1 MTDHHLD
8 FEPIRNATLRSCL
21 ELLAKA
27 RHPVEITGLHDAAE
41 ACLLSQ
47 LSTASSELI
56 VILCATQEQARQL
69 TGDLRFFHQHPQ
81 QIAMLPH
88 WEMNPYD
95 ALTPH
100 PEIEAQ
106 RLATLA
112 ALNARQLKALVVP
125 VRALMQRVMPRAVLD
140 GICLTLECDAEY
152 PRQPLLDAL
161 LQLGYQPVS
170 LVEERGCFAVRG
182 DLLDL
187 FPADADNPLRIHFFG
202 DYVEKIR
209 PFDAASQR
217 SQTATLERIELI
229 PAREMILHGEFLET
243 LERQLK
249 ERCDALSIPRPEREA
264 IMTELR
270 EGILA
275 PGRSFLLPLNYPR
288 LDSLKDYLDTHRP
301 VIIDPAAVEQQVDE
315 FQQLI
320 QDREALMRERGE
332 PHVRHESLYLEPAEL
347 QFLLAAPQRVECAR
361 LNLMQLDDERQRI
374 QFSCFGND
382 TLRARPAARDD
393 GLDPLI
399 ARLRQVQ
406 QEKGKAL
413 IVCRRQGQAERL
425 QDLIAGHDLLLEIE
439 QQPRLQ
445 LPPGQIRLTTGELS
459 SGFCLPDDK
468 LLIISEE
475 DIFGRRSHRRRKSDV
490 KRARQMLGNLAQLKD
505 NDYIVH
511 TEHGIGRYLGLV
523 HLQSGQLEGDFL
535 HLQYADSDSLYLP
548 VERVEKIQ
556 KYISAEGHA
565 PRLDKM
571 GGQGWERA
579 KLKARAAV
587 EELARQLLELY
598 ARRQLRQGFAFSPP
612 DHLFREFEA
621 TFPHEETVDQQQAID
636 DTLAD
641 MQSPRPMDRLVCGD
655 VGYGK
660 TEVAM
665 RAAVKAV
672 LDGKQVAVLVPTT
685 VLARQHWQSFCQR
698 LEDFPV
704 RVDMLSRF
712 RTPAD
717 NRKTLEAV
725 AAGKVDIL
733 IGTHRLLQRDVR
745 FKDLGLLIVDEE
757 QRFGVAHKEK
767 LKQLRAE
774 VDILT
779 LTATPIPRTLHMS
792 LSGLRDLSV
801 IETAPVDRMAIRTYV
816 TRFDEELIRQA
827 ILQELRRGG
836 QVYFVHNRVQTIAAM
851 AEQLRQ
857 LVPEAV
863 IGVGHGQ
870 MPEKELEQVMLDF
883 VSGRS
888 NVLLASTIIENG
900 LDIPRANTIIINQAD
915 HFGLSQLYQLRGR
928 VGRSDRRAYA
938 YLLIPGEA
946 ALTREARERLRI
958 LQELTE
964 LGAGFRIASHDLEL
978 RGAGDLL
985 GGKQSGPIAAIGF
998 EMYSELLEETI
1009 DRLRGHEREERIDPE
1024 IRLGLSAFLPEAYVP
1039 DPNQRLQLYQR
1050 LAAAE
1055 ADEQLFDLV
1064 DELRDRFGELPLS
1077 AQTLISVMRIRVVLK
1092 TLWVELLE
1100 YDGKRLI
1107 LQFHAA
1113 TKISPERIR
1122 ALVTE
1127 QPQRFRL
1134 GNDYRL
1140 SIDIGRLTPTELPV
1154 RTRKELQALL

>member
-1 MTDHHLD
+1 MNQPDHQQ
-8 FEPIRNATLRSCL
+8 IRNATLRSCL
-21 ELLAKA
+21 DELANPA
-27 RHPVEITGLHDAAE
+27 QAVEIIGLRDAAE
-41 ACLLSQ
+41 ACLLARLMTTQ
-47 LSTASSELI
+47 HLT
-56 VILCATQEQARQL
+56 VVLCPTQEQARQL
-69 TGDLRFFHQHPQ
+69 VSDLGFFHHAPEH
-81 QIAMLPH
+81 IGLLPH

-106 RLATLA
+106 RLTTLA
-112 ALNARQLKALVVP
+112 ALNAYRLRILVLP
-125 VRALMQRVMPRAVLD
+125 VRSLMQRMIPRQVLAQVSLPLLPD
-140 GICLTLECDAEY
+140 EEY
-152 PRQPLLDAL
+152 PRQSLLESL
-161 LQLGYQPVS
+161 LQLGYQPVP
-170 LVEERGCFAVRG
+170 LVEERGSFAVRG
-182 DLLDL
+182 DLLDI
-187 FPADADNPLRIHFFG
+187 FPPDSETPLRIDFYG

-209 PFDAASQR
+209 SFDPVTQR
-217 SQTATLERIELI
+217 SDKEIVNGIHLI
-229 PAREMILHGEFLET
+229 PAREMILHGAFLET
-243 LERQLK
+243 LAHKLK
-249 ERCDALSIPRPEREA
+249 QRCDALSIPRIEREA

-275 PGRSFLLPLNYPR
+275 PGRAFLLPLNYPE
-288 LDSLKDYLDTHRP
+288 LDSVSTYLDSFRM
-301 VIIDPAAVEQQVDE
+301 VVVDPPAVEQEIDQ
-315 FQQLI
+315 FQRAI
-320 QDREALMRERGE
+320 SEGEARMRQRGE
-332 PHVRHESLYLEPAEL
+332 PHVSRQSLYLEGEEIRSL
-347 QFLLAAPQRVECAR
+347 TDAPGRIDFAR
-361 LNLMQLDDERQRI
+361 LQVLQLDDQRRRLH
-374 QFSCFGND
+374 FNCFGND
-382 TLRARPAARDD
+382 TLRARPSATQD
-393 GLDPLI
+393 GLEPLLD
-399 ARLRQVQ
+399 RLQHSRR
-406 QEKGKAL
+406 ERWKTL
-413 IVCRRQGQAERL
+413 LVCRQRGQAERL
-425 QDLIAGHDLLLEIE
+425 QELLAGHHIDLDIE
-439 QQPRLQ
+439 PDQRLRTLQ
-445 LPPGQIRLTTGELS
+445 PGQISLVIGTLS
-459 SGFCLPDDK
+459 SGFYLPDDK

-475 DIFGRRSHRRRKSDV
+475 DIFGRRSHRQQKRGAQQARR
-490 KRARQMLGNLAQLKD
+490 LLNNLAQLKE

-511 TEHGIGRYLGLV
+511 TEHGIGCYRGLV
-523 HLQSGQLEGDFL
+523 HLQTGGVEGDYL
-535 HLQYADSDSLYLP
+535 HLQYAGSDSLYLP
-548 VERVEKIQ
+548 IDRVEKIQ
-556 KYISAEGHA
+556 KYISAEGQS

-579 KLKARAAV
+579 KIKARAAV

-598 ARRQLRQGFAFSPP
+598 AKRELRQGHAFSAP
-612 DHLFREFEA
+612 DHLYREFEA
-621 TFPHEETVDQQQAID
+621 TFPHEETVDQLQAIN
-636 DTLAD
+636 DTLKD
-641 MQSPRPMDRLVCGD
+641 MQSPKPMDRLICGD

-698 LEDFPV
+698 LEDFPI

-712 RTPAD
+712 RTVAQ
-717 NRKTLEAV
+717 NRITLEAA
-725 AAGKVDIL
+725 AAGKIDIL

-816 TRFDEELIRQA
+816 TRFDESLIRQA

-836 QVYFVHNRVQTIAAM
+836 QIYFVHNRVQTIAAM
-851 AEQLRQ
+851 AEQLRA
-857 LVPEAV
+857 LVPEAS
-863 IGVGHGQ
+863 ISVGHGQ

-883 VSGRS
+883 VSGKS
-888 NVLLASTIIENG
+888 NLLLASTIIENG

-946 ALTREARERLRI
+946 ALTRDARERLRI

-998 EMYSELLEETI
+998 EMYTELLEETI
-1009 DRLRGHEREERIDPE
+1009 DRLRGHERQEKIDPE
-1024 IRLGLSAFLPEAYVP
+1024 IRLGLSAFLPENYVP

-1050 LAAAE
+1050 MAATE
-1055 ADEQLFDLV
+1055 QDEQLFDLV
-1064 DELRDRFGELPLS
+1064 DELRDRFGELP
-1077 AQTLISVMRIRVVLK
+1077 AAAETLIGVMRIRVLLK
-1092 TLWVELLE
+1092 RLWVELLE
-1100 YDGKRLI
+1100 YDGRRLS
-1107 LQFHAA
+1107 LLFHAA
-1113 TKISPERIR
+1113 TKTSPDLIR
-1122 ALVTE
+1122 RLVTE
-1127 QPQRFRL
+1127 QPERFRL
-1134 GNDYRL
+1134 GSDFRL
-1140 SIDIGRLTPTELPV
+1140 SIDIGRLKPVELLLCV
-1154 RTRKELQALL
+1154 RKELQQFI